1 VFCLDG
7 LGPILVFLHDELRL
21 SYTLTSLHSAL
32 WAAGTVLSGLV
43 FARLTR
49 LAGRARVFWWSMA
62 GTAAGALLFAVGHV
76 VALTLL
82 AAAWLG
88 TAGTVL
94 QTSTSAVLADRHGP
108 LRKRALVEANIGA
121 SAIALVAPVLL
132 GLAQRGGAG
141 WRLAMLVPVAA
152 LGLVYLC
159 YRGQPLPAPPRQR
172 HGGPGRLPAASG
184 CTRCSWRWWSAW
196 SSAWCSTAR
205 RYCTPGRAWTPPEA
219 AAAMGLFVAGELTG
233 RVAGGRLTRRPGR
246 ARALVL
252 GALTVT
258 AGGFALLWLADRPL
272 VAQVGL
278 TATGL
283 GVANLYPLGLALA
296 LAAAP
301 GRTDQAA
308 GRTQLLVGA
317 AVGLAPFALGAL
329 ADAVG
334 VRGRSQ

>member
-1 VFCLDG
+1 M
-7 LGPILVFLHDELRL
+7 H
-21 SYTLTSLHSAL
+21 
-32 WAAGTVLSGLV
+32 
-43 FARLTR
+43 
-49 LAGRARVFWWSMA
+49 
-62 GTAAGALLFAVGHV
+62 ALLVAVV
-76 VALTLL
+76 VGVEFCVVFYGAALLHT
-82 AAAWLG
+82 
-88 TAGTVL
+88 
-94 QTSTSAVLADRHGP
+94 
-108 LRKRALVEANIGA
+108 
-121 SAIALVAPVLL
+121 
-132 GLAQRGGAG
+132 GAG
-141 WRLAMLVPVAA
+141 LDAA
-152 LGLVYLC
+152 
-159 YRGQPLPAPPRQR
+159 
-172 HGGPGRLPAASG
+172 
-184 CTRCSWRWWSAW
+184 
-196 SSAWCSTAR
+196 
-205 RYCTPGRAWTPPEA
+205 EA

-272 VAQVGL
+272 VALVGL

-334 VRGRSQ
+334 VRGALTVEPVLLALALALLAAGSYWSRRPQQLRPPERDSLIREGTCRL